1 MNVAFT
7 SNDAL
12 GAGRAGWLLGGL
24 VARFELVG
32 ELCPFGGDGL
42 GDGGQDGVPVR
53 RDGGGE
59 LPPAGRVG
67 GVQGHPAQEVL
78 AALGIADGRVVGE
91 LRGDLR
97 PVGGRVG
104 VVASAQRG
112 GARRRRRVAGRRAG
126 RRRAEGD
133 GRWAGRRRGE
143 ELGGNVR
150 RLGGRGGAEGK
161 PWRWLPVAV
170 AVGADAAAEAGGDVV
185 DGAEGDVG
193 FAGDLAEGGV
203 G

>member
-1 MNVAFT
+1 MWHSYRMT
-7 SNDAL
+7 PL
-12 GAGRAGWLLGGL
+12 GTGRGGCLLGGL

-42 GDGGQDGVPVR
+42 GDGGQDGSPVR

-67 GVQGHPAQEVL
+67 GVLGHPAQEVL

-112 GARRRRRVAGRRAG
+112 GARRRRRVA
-126 RRRAEGD
+126 
-133 GRWAGRRRGE
+133 
-143 ELGGNVR
+143 
-150 RLGGRGGAEGK
+150 
-161 PWRWLPVAV
+161 
-170 AVGADAAAEAGGDVV
+170 
-185 DGAEGDVG
+185 
-193 FAGDLAEGGV
+193 
-203 G
+203 